1 MVTTI
6 LLGAGVGLN
15 YYAFPSQQSE
25 ITYYSVKVAD
35 EELKQKEKPK
45 EEKKSSPKGLDEESK
60 DNTLSTLS
68 FNFIYY
74 LIYKFKPGIR
84 E

>member
-1 MVTTI
+1 MVTSI

-15 YYAFPSQQSE
+15 YYAFPSHENE
-25 ITYYSVKVAD
+25 IAYYSGKVAD
-35 EELKQKEKPK
+35 DEFKQKQKPK
-45 EEKKSSPKGLDEESK
+45 EEKKSSPKDLDEESK

-74 LIYKFKPGIR
+74 LIYKYKPEIR
-84 E
+84 I